1 MDTAT
6 KHKNKLLLL
15 GVLVALAS
23 MAVSMDALGF
33 HYSRIEGS
41 SALAMA
47 AELKTGSQLAVE
59 ANSSFLK
66 DEIFKVSIETE
77 SGGFRIEKVEQ

>member
-1 MDTAT
+1 MKAT
-6 KHKNKLLLL
+6 TKYKNKLLLL

-33 HYSRIEGS
+33 HSRINGG

-47 AELKTGSQLAVE
+47 SELKTSSELAVE
-59 ANSSFLK
+59 ARSSVK
-66 DEIFKVSIETE
+66 DEFFQVSIETE
-77 SGGFRIEKVEQ
+77 NGGFRIEEVEQ